1 MSFNTPAGQPKK
13 PDAPRRVRHGI
24 KFRRKNGL
32 EELPWTAQAFVQTI
46 HEKAS
51 LGAQVLGMEYALS
64 GQVASFSVD
73 AGLVEAQVQGLSLI
87 HI

>member
-32 EELPWTAQAFVQTI
+32 EELPWTARAFVQAI
-46 HEKAS
+46 QEKAS
-51 LGAQVLGMEYALS
+51 
-64 GQVASFSVD
+64 
-73 AGLVEAQVQGLSLI
+73 
-87 HI
+87 